1 METRPIDASSQ
12 PSFEVV
18 LVEPEIPNNTGNI
31 GRTTAVTG
39 CRLHLVHPLGFDI
52 DDKAVKRAGLDY
64 WPLVDLHEHADWK
77 SCDAAVP
84 GPGWLLSRHAEH
96 TIWDARFQPGDRLV
110 FGKESAGVGESFREE
125 FIERHGRERL
135 LRLPML
141 DRPGVRSLNLSN
153 AVAVTIFE
161 GLRQI
166 GGPAPPPA

>member
-1 METRPIDASSQ
+1 METTRTDI
-12 PSFEVV
+12 PSPPNFEVV

-64 WPLVDLHEHADWK
+64 WPLVDLHEHGDWDA
-77 SCDAAVP
+77 CDAAVP
-84 GPGWLLSRHAEH
+84 GPGWLLSRHAKH
-96 TIWDARFQPGDRLV
+96 SIWDARFQPGDRLV
-110 FGKESAGVGESFREE
+110 FGKESAGVGEAFRDE
-125 FIERHGRERL
+125 FVRRHGAERL
-135 LRLPML
+135 IRLPML
-141 DRPGVRSLNLSN
+141 ERPGVRSLNLSN

-166 GGPAPPPA
+166 HRSKPSRT

>member
-1 METRPIDASSQ
+1 METNPPEHPRRPN
-12 PSFEVV
+12 FEVV

-64 WPLVDLHEHADWK
+64 WPLVDLREHEDWA
-77 SCDAAVP
+77 SCDASVP

-96 TIWDARFQPGDRLV
+96 TIWEASFQPGDRLV
-110 FGKESAGVGESFREE
+110 FGKESAGVGEAFRDE
-125 FIERHGRERL
+125 FVRRHGPDRL
-135 LRLPML
+135 IRLPML
-141 DRPGVRSLNLSN
+141 ERPGVRSLNLSN

-166 GGPAPPPA
+166 DRPSSSES